1 MSTPD
6 YPMRINKLDSFFL
19 WVASLSGLGFTI
31 FISFLRVPVDPYLPI
46 FVIIAVGLF
55 IGYLN
60 GAVFCD
66 SFTNRMRGWNFV
78 LVGLAIYAPLAAIKF
93 SEGYLTSRF
102 PNYATFETPLS
113 VIAELSFIIIYLIG
127 MIKITPK
134 VYISFGLDYGVVT
147 KRILNRTTISSVL
160 LGISLFIFVS
170 GLQFNLITFILFMIV
185 TVFLLSPITI
195 QEKRIKK
202 LSPLEKYQDC
212 IHVEPLENKSV
223 FNFFMGVM
231 VALSVL
237 LLVVNQLPRNNFQ
250 LYVIQI
256 LALSIIV
263 SVFGLLFGIL
273 YSDKGD
279 MVRIKDTLPRTLTE
293 PETEELNT
301 IVTSANS

>member
-6 YPMRINKLDSFFL
+6 YQTRINKLDSFFL

-31 FISFLRVPVDPYLPI
+31 FISFLRVPVIPYLPI
-46 FVIIAVGLF
+46 FVIIAVGLL

-78 LVGLAIYAPLAAIKF
+78 LVGLA
-93 SEGYLTSRF
+93 
-102 PNYATFETPLS
+102 TFENPLS
-113 VIAELSFIIIYLIG
+113 VIAELSFLVIYLIG
-127 MIKITPK
+127 MVKITSK
-134 VYISFGLDYGVVT
+134 VYSSFGLDYGVVT

-160 LGISLFIFVS
+160 LGIALFVFVS
-170 GLQFNLITFILFMIV
+170 GLQFDLITFILFMIV
-185 TVFLLSPITI
+185 TVFLLSPITV
-195 QEKRIKK
+195 QEKRIRK

-223 FNFFMGVM
+223 FNFFMAVM
-231 VALSVL
+231 LALSLL
-237 LLVVNQLPRNNFQ
+237 LLVVNQLPRSNFQ
-250 LYVIQI
+250 LYVILI
-256 LALSIIV
+256 LAIGFIV

-293 PETEELNT
+293 PETGELNT